1 MKKNTLIFLIVLI
14 VFVWV
19 LPGYRESMD
28 IIAGFTPAM
37 TMVIDAGHGGQDSGA
52 CAKDGTKEKSI
63 TLSIAKFLQKEAAGY
78 RVSAVMTR
86 EGDDG
91 LYDDYSTASG
101 WTKVGDMKA
110 RRMIMDDSK
119 PQLVV
124 SIHLNSFF
132 SDESVHGA
140 QIFYPTN
147 GSPETVAKNETLA
160 RTVKELLR
168 TELPNAGDRII
179 LPKKDM
185 FIFREAAFDGLLV
198 ECGFLSNPDDLNMLK
213 DEEYQKSFAAAL
225 MKGIAANYNLKKL

>member
-1 MKKNTLIFLIVLI
+1 
-14 VFVWV
+14 
-19 LPGYRESMD
+19 
-28 IIAGFTPAM
+28 
-37 TMVIDAGHGGQDSGA
+37 
-52 CAKDGTKEKSI
+52 
-63 TLSIAKFLQKEAAGY
+63 
-78 RVSAVMTR
+78 MTR

-160 RTVKELLR
+160 RTVKELLK

-213 DEEYQKSFAAAL
+213 DEEYQKRLEELRIPEEQLA
-225 MKGIAANYNLKKL
+225 GIESEKREAVAGLDEKPLFPNGGRLELKEFLQEEKKKYHKSKR